1 MMPREHGESGEFV
14 ETVTLEDV
22 VGVFEMVR
30 GPVITSRD
38 VADALDCSIESARQ
52 KLTRLHDQNRI
63 ERRKLGKRRVVW
75 WLADAEDADT

>member
-1 MMPREHGESGEFV
+1 MPREHGEGGEFV

-22 VGVFEMVR
+22 LGVFEVVR

-52 KLTRLHDQNRI
+52 KLTRLHDQDRI
-63 ERRKLGKRRVVW
+63 ERRKLGQRRVVW
-75 WLADAEDADT
+75 WLADAEDTDM